1 MLHTFTDLIDN
12 VNRIMISFYP
22 GPSRIHNKIP
32 DYVRDAADSGIL
44 SANHRSDAFV
54 TLSKETIRLIRLKLN
69 VPEDYTIFFT
79 SSATECWE
87 IIAQSVIRDK
97 SIHLY
102 NGAFGQKWFDYTA
115 RIRRATSWSF
125 DVEQSTE
132 TIVPDHLLGD
142 LLCLTQN
149 ETSNG
154 TQVHDQL
161 LAQFRLSHPET
172 VIAVDATSSIG
183 GIALTF
189 ENADI
194 WFGSVQKCFG
204 LPAGLG
210 IMICSPRAIARAE
223 EINENA
229 HYNSLLFMK
238 QMMDKFQTSYTPNVM
253 AIYLLMRVLK
263 DSKHISKVDE
273 KIRDRY
279 AQWID
284 FLSGS
289 TSLEHLVQN
298 ETVHSFTVIPV
309 RAEPA
314 LVTRIK
320 TEAKHEGLL
329 LGEGYGQWKETTFR
343 VANFPALKK
352 AEIKKLMRFLK
363 KF

>member
-1 MLHTFTDLIDN
+1 
-12 VNRIMISFYP
+12 MISFYP

-54 TLSKETIRLIRLKLN
+54 SLSRETIRLLRLKLDIPN
-69 VPEDYTIFFT
+69 DYTVFFT

-97 SIHLY
+97 SIHIY
-102 NGAFGQKWFDYTA
+102 NGAFGQKWYDYTA
-115 RIRRATSWSF
+115 RIRRADSWAF

-132 TIVPDHLLGD
+132 TVVPEHLLGD

-154 TQVHDQL
+154 TQVQDNI
-161 LAQFRLSHPET
+161 LAQIRLAHPESI
-172 VIAVDATSSIG
+172 IAIDATSSIG
-183 GIALTF
+183 GIKLTF

-210 IMICSPRAIARAE
+210 IMICSPRAIERAHD
-223 EINENA
+223 INENA
-229 HYNSLLFMK
+229 HYNSLLFMN
-238 QMMDKFQTSYTPNVM
+238 QMMEKFQTSYTPNVM

-263 DSKHISKVDE
+263 DSKHITKVDE
-273 KIRDRY
+273 KIRARY
-279 AQWID
+279 EQWME
-284 FLSGS
+284 FLSHAS
-289 TSLEHLVQN
+289 SIKHLVQN
-298 ETVHSFTVIPV
+298 ESVHSFTVIPV
-309 RAEPA
+309 KAEPE
-314 LVTRIK
+314 LVARIK
-320 TEAKHEGLL
+320 TEAKDKGLL
-329 LGEGYGQWKETTFR
+329 LGEGYGHWKEETFR
-343 VANFPALKK
+343 IANFPALKK
-352 AEIKKLMRFLK
+352 GEIKKLMRFLR